1 MQVVLPDGATRA
13 TFEIG
18 AERPMDEEE
27 YFEFCAQNPELRIER
42 DGHGEITI
50 TPPAGAETG
59 FRNSDLTA
67 QLGMWSKRD
76 GRGRAFDSNPEYI
89 LPDGAALSPD
99 ASWVQSSRL
108 EQFTKE
114 QKRRFLQLCPDFV
127 VELISPTDRLPKA
140 QAKMRQWIDN
150 GATLGW
156 LIDAD
161 RRTVYVYRPG
171 REPEELVNIDHLPG
185 EGIVEGFR
193 LELGE
198 IWRGL

>member
-1 MQVVLPDGATRA
+1 MFSCDTGRDTTPTGAHDDSIRQRLAPTPLPVG
-13 TFEIG
+13 
-18 AERPMDEEE
+18 P
-27 YFEFCAQNPELRIER
+27 
-42 DGHGEITI
+42 
-50 TPPAGAETG
+50 
-59 FRNSDLTA
+59 
-67 QLGMWSKRD
+67 
-76 GRGRAFDSNPEYI
+76 
-89 LPDGAALSPD
+89 GAALSPD

-114 QKRRFLQLCPDFV
+114 QKRRFLPLGPDFV

-150 GATLGW
+150 GVTLGW

-171 REPEELVNIDHLPG
+171 QEPEELVNIDRLPG
-185 EGIVEGFR
+185 EGIVEGFG
-193 LELGE
+193 LELSE

>member
-1 MQVVLPDGATRA
+1 LV
-13 TFEIG
+13 
-18 AERPMDEEE
+18 
-27 YFEFCAQNPELRIER
+27 
-42 DGHGEITI
+42 
-50 TPPAGAETG
+50 
-59 FRNSDLTA
+59 
-67 QLGMWSKRD
+67 
-76 GRGRAFDSNPEYI
+76 
-89 LPDGAALSPD
+89 
-99 ASWVQSSRL
+99 
-108 EQFTKE
+108 QFTKE
-114 QKRRFLQLCPDFV
+114 QKRRFLPICPDFV

-140 QAKMRQWIDN
+140 QVKMRDWIDN

-171 REPEELVNIDHLPG
+171 MEPEELRDIDYLLG

>member
-1 MQVVLPDGATRA
+1 
-13 TFEIG
+13 
-18 AERPMDEEE
+18 
-27 YFEFCAQNPELRIER
+27 
-42 DGHGEITI
+42 
-50 TPPAGAETG
+50 
-59 FRNSDLTA
+59 
-67 QLGMWSKRD
+67 
-76 GRGRAFDSNPEYI
+76 
-89 LPDGAALSPD
+89 
-99 ASWVQSSRL
+99 
-108 EQFTKE
+108 
-114 QKRRFLQLCPDFV
+114 V

-198 IWRGL
+198 IWKGL